1 MAFCSVGFAAIK
13 AGTPSSST
21 YYLLTYTYT
30 YFLILPIKTY
40 RCHKTNKNQITK
52 QRWFLMNHSKPRG
65 IQFFLVSPIKT
76 KSMRLFT
83 DSGQWRSELRIRD
96 SSSDVI
102 FLVSW
107 LKEMLEVVRC
117 RHLKIVTI
125 SVLNLHL
132 RGFVCFVSAFSF
144 IFNYYCSS
152 EESTFLV
159 CSNI

>member
-21 YYLLTYTYT
+21 YYLLIYTYT

-52 QRWFLMNHSKPRG
+52 QRWFLMNHSKLRG

-107 LKEMLEVVRC
+107 LKEMLNRKCALEAVGC

-125 SVLNLHL
+125 AVLNLHL

-144 IFNYYCSS
+144 SSNYYCSS
-152 EESTFLV
+152 E
-159 CSNI
+159 

>member
-21 YYLLTYTYT
+21 YYLLIYTYT
-30 YFLILPIKTY
+30 YFLILPTKTY

-52 QRWFLMNHSKPRG
+52 QRWFLMNHSKLRG

-107 LKEMLEVVRC
+107 LKEMLNRKCALEAVRC
-117 RHLKIVTI
+117 WHLKIVTI
-125 SVLNLHL
+125 AVLNLHL
-132 RGFVCFVSAFSF
+132 CGFVCFVSAFSF

-152 EESTFLV
+152 E
-159 CSNI
+159 

>member
-132 RGFVCFVSAFSF
+132 RGFVCFVSALSFSS
-144 IFNYYCSS
+144 NYYCSS
-152 EESTFLV
+152 E
-159 CSNI
+159 